1 MARFTIRGVDD
12 QLHAALKKA
21 AREKGVSVNKVV
33 LDTLRQVTGLEPTGE
48 QSQQRHHDLDY
59 LAGTWT
65 AAEYGEFVAALA
77 EQRPIDGELWQCNT

>member
-1 MARFTIRGVDD
+1 MARLTIRGVDD

-33 LDTLRQVTGLEPTGE
+33 LDALRQVTGLEPAGG
-48 QSQQRHHDLDY
+48 QSQRHHDLDH

-65 AAEYGEFVAALA
+65 SAEYDEFTAVLA
-77 EQRPIDGELWQCNT
+77 EQRPIDGELWQCNA